1 MVLQDS
7 QLRST
12 HRLVGKARASR
23 HRRAEQGTKVQG
35 VRTLGEPDYSSK
47 GTGTVKYFG

>member
-1 MVLQDS
+1 MVPLDS

-12 HRLVGKARASR
+12 HRLAGKAQASR

-35 VRTLGEPDYSSK
+35 ISTLGKPDYAGK
-47 GTGTVKYFG
+47 GAGTVKYLG